1 MKKTTLG
8 IAACAVAF
16 CGSEMGRRSR
26 QRLKTKVAV
35 PPTRRD
41 RMARVNVADDV
52 WADFRSLAGDRPIA
66 AILGELVTRKSP
78 AIVPDGFA
86 KGSSMIV
93 NSSTPLNAPAPPKR
107 NSRRSWTVWSAAWIS
122 ADAEAGA

>member
-1 MKKTTLG
+1 MKKTTLR

-66 AILGELVTRKSP
+66 AILGELVTRE
-78 AIVPDGFA
+78 VTRD
-86 KGSSMIV
+86 
-93 NSSTPLNAPAPPKR
+93 R
-107 NSRRSWTVWSAAWIS
+107 SRRVREGQLDDRELV
-122 ADAEAGA
+122 DALERARATQAELETLVDRVERRLDQR

>member
-26 QRLKTKVAV
+26 QRFEDQG
-35 PPTRRD
+35 RRPANSCD
-41 RMARVNVADDV
+41 HMARVNVADDV

-66 AILGELVTRKSP
+66 AILGELVTRE
-78 AIVPDGFA
+78 VTRD
-86 KGSSMIV
+86 
-93 NSSTPLNAPAPPKR
+93 R
-107 NSRRSWTVWSAAWIS
+107 SRRVREGQLDDRELV
-122 ADAEAGA
+122 DALERARATQAELETLVDRVERRLDQR